1 MATNLAIDTDL
12 LDQALQIGRFDTKKN
27 AVNQALKEFVN
38 WSKQLEIVELFDSSD
53 PDPEYDYKAARR
65 R

>member
-1 MATNLAIDTDL
+1 
-12 LDQALQIGRFDTKKN
+12 LQIGRFDTKKD

-38 WSKQLEIVELFDSSD
+38 WRKQLEIVELFDSFD

>member
-12 LDQALQIGRFDTKKN
+12 LDQALQIGRFDTKKD

-38 WSKQLEIVELFDSSD
+38 WRKQLEIVELFDSFD